1 MRVSA
6 INIVLALQGT
16 LAFHINTYVFPR
28 AQNRVSID
36 SYRFV
41 MSSTAIDSMAVFP
54 LSDSSSSSS
63 SSNRDYNRRDGIVG
77 IAESSSSTASSED
90 EKKSLPLLAPE
101 DAWISTLDMES
112 FRRDIRAIGARYH
125 TEQGPAD
132 IAHLRK
138 LCLWSNICAAVG
150 LITMAGAAFP
160 SRYFALTHSYSSLT
174 SMPMIASLISS
185 GAFGRKLSCSSTQL
199 RIVLGTVSVMAL
211 SLWTFSRWAAIA
223 HHCCHGGYNNCYAT
237 ANHEAVSS
245 AKYANDRFDSPIRRH
260 SRGKYTGPG
269 ALRAFHGGTFAV
281 GSLKRRI
288 TQWFDWML
296 PEAWNLEHNKLHHY
310 R

>member
-1 MRVSA
+1 
-6 INIVLALQGT
+6 
-16 LAFHINTYVFPR
+16 
-28 AQNRVSID
+28 
-36 SYRFV
+36 
-41 MSSTAIDSMAVFP
+41 MAVFP
-54 LSDSSSSSS
+54 LRDSSSSSS

-101 DAWISTLDMES
+101 DAWISTLNIES

-138 LCLWSNICAAVG
+138 LCLWSNICAVVG

-245 AKYANDRFDSPIRRH
+245 AKYANDRFDSPCERVNSPLPMSRELARDLRSFERCFRGGGDESENLRR
-260 SRGKYTGPG
+260 PIPPPPP
-269 ALRAFHGGTFAV
+269 ALEV
-281 GSLKRRI
+281 SVRRSACVEI
-288 TQWFDWML
+288 TL
-296 PEAWNLEHNKLHHY
+296 
-310 R
+310 